1 MSLLTE
7 LFGPDAAKVSLA
19 DIKEMI
25 KILPDVQ
32 KERRSYLL
40 KDWAR
45 LTNTDLTAQDY
56 KDIDA

>member
-7 LFGPDAAKVSLA
+7 LFGPDILKVSLTE
-19 DIKEMI
+19 IKELI
-25 KILPDVQ
+25 NNLPDVQ

-45 LTNTDLTAQDY
+45 LKNVELTAQDY
-56 KDIDA
+56 KDINA

>member
-7 LFGPDAAKVSLA
+7 LFGPDAMKVSLVE
-19 DIKEMI
+19 IKEMI
-25 KILPDVQ
+25 KNLPDIQ

-45 LTNTDLTAQDY
+45 IKNVELTAQDY

>member
-7 LFGPDAAKVSLA
+7 LFGPDAAKVSLEE
-19 DIKEMI
+19 IKEMI

-45 LTNTDLTAQDY
+45 LTHTDLMGQDY